1 MTQPIDP
8 VRMRIFSEL
17 SLQLAQ
23 HNISKEVMNETSK
36 HLAFLSRYYLN
47 DPCVNPFSISVP
59 IIDVPVV
66 NPGGEVNMAH
76 KIALVVHEP
85 APSSSPTNTSSIP
98 DVAGQGSTSP
108 ATGKKNGEVKTAV
121 SVKKITGTRH
131 CPSPSSSA
139 SASAS
144 TPSKPRTRVLI
155 QTIGTMGHHKCLIGG
170 FCAIA
175 ERVIGGLL
183 EGDEEMMDACE
194 ESKKVKGG
202 KKNVGRKPV
211 WDVVPWGDYC

>member
-17 SLQLAQ
+17 NLQLSQ
-23 HNISKEVMNETSK
+23 HDISKDIMNETSK

-66 NPGGEVNMAH
+66 SPGGEVAMAH
-76 KIALVVHEP
+76 KIALVVHET
-85 APSSSPTNTSSIP
+85 ASSSPPTSTSSA
-98 DVAGQGSTSP
+98 VSATP
-108 ATGKKNGEVKTAV
+108 ATTEKKGGEAKTGV
-121 SVKKITGTRH
+121 SAKKIAGTRH

-139 SASAS
+139 SASTS
-144 TPSKPRTRVLI
+144 TSSRPRIRVLI
-155 QTIGTMGHHKCLIGG
+155 HMIGTMGHQKCLIGG

-175 ERVIGGLL
+175 ERVIASLL
-183 EGDEEMMDACE
+183 EGDEEMVGACE
-194 ESKKVKGG
+194 EAKKPKGG
-202 KKNVGRKPV
+202 KEVGKKPV